1 MTVAAVRWHGVRDLR
16 LDALPD
22 PPDAGPGE
30 VRLRVLAG
38 GICGTDIE
46 KLHHGGDT
54 VPSRRDPATGNFL
67 ATVIGHEFTGLVEFL
82 GPGVAGLRVGD
93 LVAADTLL
101 SCGRC
106 SQCAQGSPNR
116 CEELVILGLNADG
129 GMTPLCTVPAR
140 TLVRVPDG
148 VGADAAVL
156 AETLAVAVRALRRAG
171 LATPTIG
178 SSRPG
183 VEEVSVVGGGAVG
196 LLAAQAAR
204 AFGAR
209 AVTVVEPRA
218 DRRDLARELGVD
230 EATTPAGCRPRS
242 AEVVLECTGNP
253 AAVATA
259 LTIARTGG
267 VVVVVGVHPGTV
279 PVELHDVVERELTV
293 RGSFSHRI
301 DTDFTDALELLGQ
314 GRVLAEPLIGLRVG
328 LDEAIARGFSAA
340 AAGDAVKVV
349 IHPGR

>member
-16 LDALPD
+16 LDVLPD
-22 PPDAGPGE
+22 PPEPGPGE
-30 VRLRVLAG
+30 ARLRVLAC

-54 VPSRRDPATGNFL
+54 VPSRRDPATGDLL

-93 LVAADTLL
+93 LVAADTLS
-101 SCGRC
+101 SCGTC
-106 SQCAQGSPNR
+106 AQCARGSPNR
-116 CEELVILGLNADG
+116 CEELAILGLSADG
-129 GMTPLCTVPAR
+129 GMTPLCTIPAR

-171 LATPTIG
+171 LAIG
-178 SSRPG
+178 KSESG
-183 VEEVSVVGGGAVG
+183 VDVSVVGGGAVG

-209 AVTVVEPRA
+209 TVTVVEPRA
-218 DRRDLARELGVD
+218 DRRALARQLGVD
-230 EATTPAGCRPRS
+230 DTAIPAEYRPRS

-253 AAVATA
+253 AAVATPSLVPA
-259 LTIARTGG
+259 ASSSWWASTRAPFRWSSTTWSSGSSPSGG
-267 VVVVVGVHPGTV
+267 ASPTASTPTSPTPSTSWVT
-279 PVELHDVVERELTV
+279 
-293 RGSFSHRI
+293 
-301 DTDFTDALELLGQ
+301 
-314 GRVLAEPLIGLRVG
+314 
-328 LDEAIARGFSAA
+328 AA
-340 AAGDAVKVV
+340 S
-349 IHPGR
+349 PPSR